1 MVDIITTDLAPAPS
15 RNRPSTFSAEMNT
28 FLSKLPTWTAEAND
42 LATEANS
49 NALSA
54 ASAKTSAEAAQ
65 TAAELAQSEAETA
78 RDATTAS
85 ANATVWSDTYTQP
98 DDTPGYPAGAVVMDP
113 DNGYMLYTSQAGP
126 NNGNQPYSDDGTWWR
141 PTGQGVL
148 DWELGTE
155 LGVTFDDP
163 TAGDITESWMEGLI
177 VDSMLAQ
184 EVASRVTEFGTD
196 VSGNDQITETFA
208 RSGVTIVTTT
218 VFNADGSIT
227 ITKAEA

>member
-42 LATEANS
+42 LATDANS

-65 TAAELAQSEAETA
+65 TAAELAQSEAEAAQTA
-78 RDATTAS
+78 AAAS

-163 TAGDITESWMEGLI
+163 TTGDITESWMEGLT
-177 VDSMLAQ
+177 

-196 VSGNDQITETFA
+196 VSGNDQVTETFE
-208 RSGVTIVTTT
+208 RGGVTIETTT

>member
-42 LATEANS
+42 LATDANS

-65 TAAELAQSEAETA
+65 TAAELAQSGAETA

-85 ANATVWSDTYTQP
+85 ANATVWSATYTQP

-141 PTGQGVL
+141 PTGPGVL

-163 TAGDITESWMEGLI
+163 TAGDITESWMEGLT
-177 VDSMLAQ
+177 

-208 RSGVTIVTTT
+208 RSGVTVETTT

>member
-42 LATEANS
+42 LATDANS

-65 TAAELAQSEAETA
+65 TAAA
-78 RDATTAS
+78 AS
-85 ANATVWSDTYTQP
+85 ANATVWSATYTQP

-163 TAGDITESWMEGLI
+163 TADDITESWMEGLT
-177 VDSMLAQ
+177 

-196 VSGNDQITETFA
+196 VSGNDQVTATFT
-208 RSGVTIVTTT
+208 RSGVTIETTT